1 MAGMSNS
8 KQSIGQTCLSSS
20 ADLYRVDVHV
30 QQQRIEGNQSKP
42 MNRTN
47 GMQAGHGGVHAHGS
61 LRTRVHIR
69 DTIFH
74 DRPCC
79 RFRATDLACDRVSSK
94 ESIDYDLGRS
104 ADWL

>member
-47 GMQAGHGGVHAHGS
+47 GMQAGHGGVHAHCS

-69 DTIFH
+69 DTISTI
-74 DRPCC
+74 
-79 RFRATDLACDRVSSK
+79 ALAVDSEPQISHAIACLLTSL
-94 ESIDYDLGRS
+94 SITT
-104 ADWL
+104 